1 MEHGSRTKLMTAV
14 ILAVVLGTGV
24 MLGLVSVCEIGDGR
38 TRCVINVN
46 SDLAAMPVEEGMV
59 REVVDRDGMSER
71 NRRTPMYEQVGLT
84 EDQSLLIDSILE
96 GQLQHMRSLHEEF
109 RTTYVPR
116 YQALIQQTRE
126 AILEVF
132 TEEQASDYRALLQE
146 FDESRTRG
154 DKRSNRD

>member
-1 MEHGSRTKLMTAV
+1 MESGSRTKLMTAV

-24 MLGLVSVCEIGDGR
+24 MLGLVSVCEVGDGR

-59 REVVDRDGMSER
+59 READRDGMSER
-71 NRRTPMYEQVGLT
+71 NRRSPMYEQVGLT

>member
-59 REVVDRDGMSER
+59 READRDGMSER

-84 EDQSLLIDSILE
+84 EDQSFLIDSILE
-96 GQLQHMRSLHEEF
+96 DKLQHMRSLHEEF

>member
-1 MEHGSRTKLMTAV
+1 MESGSRTKLMTAV

-24 MLGLVSVCEIGDGR
+24 MLGLVSVCEVGDGR

-59 REVVDRDGMSER
+59 READRDGMSER

-96 GQLQHMRSLHEEF
+96 DQLQHMRSLHEEF

-132 TEEQASDYRALLQE
+132 TDEQASDYRALLQE
-146 FDESRTRG
+146 FDESRTRR

>member
-1 MEHGSRTKLMTAV
+1 MESGSRTKLMTAV

-59 REVVDRDGMSER
+59 READRDGMSER

-132 TEEQASDYRALLQE
+132 TDEQASDYRALLQE

>member
-1 MEHGSRTKLMTAV
+1 MESGSRTKLMTAV

-59 REVVDRDGMSER
+59 REVDRDGMSER

>member
-1 MEHGSRTKLMTAV
+1 MEHGSRTKIMTAV

-38 TRCVINVN
+38 TRCVINLN

-59 REVVDRDGMSER
+59 REAHPDGMSER
-71 NRRTPMYEQVGLT
+71 NRRSPMYEQVGLT

>member
-1 MEHGSRTKLMTAV
+1 MESGSRTKLMTAV

-59 REVVDRDGMSER
+59 READRDGMSER

-116 YQALIQQTRE
+116 YQALIQQMRE

>member
-1 MEHGSRTKLMTAV
+1 MESGSRTKLMTAV
-14 ILAVVLGTGV
+14 ILTVVLGTGV

-59 REVVDRDGMSER
+59 READRDGMSER

>member
-1 MEHGSRTKLMTAV
+1 MESGSRTKLMTAV

-24 MLGLVSVCEIGDGR
+24 MLGLVSVCEVGDGR

-59 REVVDRDGMSER
+59 READRDGMSER

-84 EDQSLLIDSILE
+84 EDQSLLIESILE

-154 DKRSNRD
+154 DKRRNRD

>member
-1 MEHGSRTKLMTAV
+1 MEPGSRTKLMTAV

-59 REVVDRDGMSER
+59 READRDGMSER

-132 TEEQASDYRALLQE
+132 TEQQASDYRALLQE

>member
-1 MEHGSRTKLMTAV
+1 MESGSRTKLMTAV

-59 REVVDRDGMSER
+59 READRDGMSER

-84 EDQSLLIDSILE
+84 EDQSLLIDSVLE

>member
-1 MEHGSRTKLMTAV
+1 MESGSRTKLMTAV

-24 MLGLVSVCEIGDGR
+24 MLGLVSVCEIGDSR
-38 TRCVINVN
+38 ARCVINVN

-59 REVVDRDGMSER
+59 REVDRDGISER

-96 GQLQHMRSLHEEF
+96 DQLQHMRSLHEEF

-132 TEEQASDYRALLQE
+132 TEEQASDYRELLQE

>member
-1 MEHGSRTKLMTAV
+1 MESGSRTKLMTAV

-24 MLGLVSVCEIGDGR
+24 MLGLVSVCEVGDGR

-59 REVVDRDGMSER
+59 READRDGMSER

>member
-1 MEHGSRTKLMTAV
+1 MESGSRTKLMTAV

-24 MLGLVSVCEIGDGR
+24 MLGLVSVCEVGGGR

-59 REVVDRDGMSER
+59 READRDGMSER
-71 NRRTPMYEQVGLT
+71 NRRTPMYQQVGLT

-96 GQLQHMRSLHEEF
+96 DQLQHMRSLHEEF

>member
-59 REVVDRDGMSER
+59 READRDGMSER

>member
-1 MEHGSRTKLMTAV
+1 MKPGSRTKLMTAV
-14 ILAVVLGTGV
+14 ILTVVLGTGV

-59 REVVDRDGMSER
+59 READRDGMSER

-84 EDQSLLIDSILE
+84 EDQSFLIDSILE
-96 GQLQHMRSLHEEF
+96 DQLQHMRSLHEEF

>member
-1 MEHGSRTKLMTAV
+1 MEPGSRTKLMTAV
-14 ILAVVLGTGV
+14 ILTVVLGTGV
-24 MLGLVSVCEIGDGR
+24 MLGLVSVCEVGDGR

-59 REVVDRDGMSER
+59 READRDGMSER

-96 GQLQHMRSLHEEF
+96 DQLQHMRSLHEEF

-132 TEEQASDYRALLQE
+132 TDEQASDYRALLQE
-146 FDESRTRG
+146 FDESRTRR

>member
-1 MEHGSRTKLMTAV
+1 MESGSRTKLMTAV

-59 REVVDRDGMSER
+59 READRDGMSAR

-84 EDQSLLIDSILE
+84 EAQSFLIDSILE
-96 GQLQHMRSLHEEF
+96 DQLQHMRSLHEEF

-132 TEEQASDYRALLQE
+132 TDEQASDYRALLQE

>member
-1 MEHGSRTKLMTAV
+1 MESGSRTKLMTAV

-59 REVVDRDGMSER
+59 READRDGMSER

-84 EDQSLLIDSILE
+84 EDQSFLIDSILE

>member
-24 MLGLVSVCEIGDGR
+24 MLGLVSVCEVGDGR

-59 REVVDRDGMSER
+59 READRDGMSER

-132 TEEQASDYRALLQE
+132 TDEQASDYRALLQE

>member
-1 MEHGSRTKLMTAV
+1 MEPGSRTKLMTAV
-14 ILAVVLGTGV
+14 ILTVVLGTGV

-59 REVVDRDGMSER
+59 READRDGMSER

-96 GQLQHMRSLHEEF
+96 DQLQHMRSLHEEF

-132 TEEQASDYRALLQE
+132 TDEQASDYRALLQE
-146 FDESRTRG
+146 FDESRTRR

>member
-1 MEHGSRTKLMTAV
+1 MEPGSRTKLMTAV
-14 ILAVVLGTGV
+14 ILTVVLGTGV

-59 REVVDRDGMSER
+59 READRDGMSER
-71 NRRTPMYEQVGLT
+71 NRRTPMYQQVGLT
-84 EDQSLLIDSILE
+84 EDQSRLIDSILE
-96 GQLQHMRSLHEEF
+96 DQLQHMRSLHEEF

-132 TEEQASDYRALLQE
+132 TDEQASDYRALLQE

>member
-1 MEHGSRTKLMTAV
+1 MEPGSRTKLMTAV
-14 ILAVVLGTGV
+14 ILTVVLGTGV

-59 REVVDRDGMSER
+59 REVDRDGISER

-96 GQLQHMRSLHEEF
+96 DQLQHMRSLHEEF

-132 TEEQASDYRALLQE
+132 TEEQASEYRELLQE